1 MYCTKQHV
9 GDRRELDDD
18 DDDADDDSSGDE
30 DNGDDDDV
38 DEYDDVGTTRSFAYI
53 AREDRRRVRKRGREG
68 GRRKMEEKPVR

>member
-18 DDDADDDSSGDE
+18 DDDADDDSSGGE
-30 DNGDDDDV
+30 DNGDDDDG
-38 DEYDDVGTTRSFAYI
+38 DEYDVGTTRSFAYI